1 MKVEGTLG
9 GRGNEQRQDWAFFCA
24 SPEQFCP
31 VESKD
36 KLWAFWFH
44 SGDCLM
50 QKTGS
55 TAGSYLWGIH
65 EKYCVRVG
73 LVVLKMG

>member
-9 GRGNEQRQDWAFFCA
+9 ERGDEQRQDWAFFRA

-44 SGDCLM
+44 VGDCLM

-55 TAGSYLWGIH
+55 KQAHACGIFMKSTVF
-65 EKYCVRVG
+65 EVAW
-73 LVVLKMG
+73 LS